1 MFVSDATI
9 LHADLDAFYASVE
22 QRDAPGLRG
31 RPVIVGG
38 GVVLSASYEARAR
51 GVRTAMGGGLARRL
65 CPEAVVVPPR
75 MAAYTAASRDVFAVF
90 DDTTPLVEPMS
101 IDEAFLDVGGLGRIA
116 GPPAVIA
123 ARLRVEVRRRVGLPI
138 TVGVARTKFLAKV
151 ASGVAKPDGLL
162 VVPPAGELA
171 FLHPLAVERLWGVG
185 AVTAGRL
192 RERGLTTVGDVA
204 ALAEDDLVALLGRAG
219 GRHLHALAHNRD
231 ARRVRPGRPRGSMGA
246 QRALGRRPRSAAEL
260 DAALLALVDR
270 VTGRM
275 RGAGRVGRTVTLR
288 LRFADFTR
296 ATRSRTLARPTA
308 ETALVAAAARALLA
322 AAGPLIAERGITLI
336 GVAVA
341 NLDHILGEQL
351 ILPFDRTGEPA
362 ADRRRFDG
370 TLDGTL
376 DAVAVRYGRRA
387 VTRAVLLGRDD
398 GEPVPLLP
406 D

>member
-1 MFVSDATI
+1 
-9 LHADLDAFYASVE
+9 
-22 QRDAPGLRG
+22 
-31 RPVIVGG
+31 
-38 GVVLSASYEARAR
+38 
-51 GVRTAMGGGLARRL
+51 
-65 CPEAVVVPPR
+65 
-75 MAAYTAASRDVFAVF
+75 
-90 DDTTPLVEPMS
+90 
-101 IDEAFLDVGGLGRIA
+101 
-116 GPPAVIA
+116 
-123 ARLRVEVRRRVGLPI
+123 
-138 TVGVARTKFLAKV
+138 
-151 ASGVAKPDGLL
+151 
-162 VVPPAGELA
+162 
-171 FLHPLAVERLWGVG
+171 
-185 AVTAGRL
+185 
-192 RERGLTTVGDVA
+192 
-204 ALAEDDLVALLGRAG
+204 
-219 GRHLHALAHNRD
+219 
-231 ARRVRPGRPRGSMGA
+231 MGA